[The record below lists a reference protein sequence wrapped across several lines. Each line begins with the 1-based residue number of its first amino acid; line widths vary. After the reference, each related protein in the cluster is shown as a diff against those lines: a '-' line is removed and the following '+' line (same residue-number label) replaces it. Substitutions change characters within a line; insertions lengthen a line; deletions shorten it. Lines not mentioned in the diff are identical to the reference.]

1 MSHSLSSPDRLI
13 LFQSAPADP
22 PLWLRR
28 CLNATRDWAA
38 REGFSYLRIGD
49 EILELIPPWFREK
62 VGLRWPI
69 LCDLGRLILAEQL
82 LAEGASAVL
91 WLDADCYPFASE
103 SLGRQVRALLE
114 PDHPPHCFALELWVQ
129 PAPKDSRRLKLYR
142 NACNALS
149 FFRAG
154 DPLLPFY
161 RHCAERTIRLI
172 EGPIAP
178 QLIGPKLLSAL
189 RGPAQLPLTPAV
201 GSASPLIVASL
212 AAGNG
217 AALDRLQTAL
227 EQRGGQCAALNLC
240 GSYLNQLRDGV
251 PIDEA
256 LLLRAM
262 DRLDVI
268 GAQYGGLGDKGM
280 RDAR

>member
-1 MSHSLSSPDRLI
+1 MSSSDQLI
-13 LFQSAPADP
+13 LFQSAPPNP
-22 PLWLRR
+22 PFWLQR
-28 CLNATRDWAA
+28 CLSATRDWAA
-38 REGFSYLRIGD
+38 REGFSYLQIGD
-49 EILELIPPWFREK
+49 EILELIPPWFRKK

-69 LCDLGRLILAEQL
+69 LCDLGRLILAERL
-82 LAEGASAVL
+82 LAEGAPAVL

-103 SLGRQVRALLE
+103 SLGRQVKELLE

-129 PAPKDSRRLKLYR
+129 PDNKDSRRLKLYR

-201 GSASPLIVASL
+201 GSASPLTISAL
-212 AAGNG
+212 AGG
-217 AALDRLQTAL
+217 ECAALDRLQGAL
-227 EQRGGQCAALNLC
+227 EQRGAQCAALNLC

-251 PIDEA
+251 SIDEA

-268 GAQYGGLGDKGM
+268 GAQSGGLGDQ
-280 RDAR
+280 RRRSIE